1 MQCVLQE
8 KMSKGFSK
16 YFIKKNVFC
25 RVYAAKDVFSM
36 V

>member
-16 YFIKKNVFC
+16 YFIKKKVFC
-25 RVYAAKDVFSM
+25 RVCAVKDVFSM
-36 V
+36 F

>member
-16 YFIKKNVFC
+16 YFIKKNVFRRAC
-25 RVYAAKDVFSM
+25 AAKDVFSM
-36 V
+36 F

>member
-16 YFIKKNVFC
+16 YFIKKNTFRRAC
-25 RVYAAKDVFSM
+25 AAKDVFSM
-36 V
+36 F

>member
-1 MQCVLQE
+1 MQRVLQE

-16 YFIKKNVFC
+16 YFIKKNAFRRAC
-25 RVYAAKDVFSM
+25 AAKDVFSM